1 MTGVVDT
8 VAAWFL
14 RGGYWPSI
22 VIAFFLALLIDFLVN
37 ALMIYVDPGYTKPV
51 TRVESMVPPYT
62 LGVPVIIV
70 VLDAV
75 IHALSYVT
83 GFWML
88 KLFAELIDLFKSDG
102 PTFAK
107 VLLFFYLFIEMA
119 VESSVWRRR
128 CNRRAYQLEQDCPE
142 WTRKTQKG
150 GARPMK
156 HNRTLLT
163 GRVGSGKTTLVL
175 SVSAGEPTVLV
186 SADPLPYRPEGMD
199 VAVLRRGA
207 PGFVVAKTLEK
218 AAGRARETGSTLVI
232 DGLVP
237 VRVPE
242 IGGAPI
248 RPVVDTLAELWETL
262 EVPVIVTAYRRSHAA
277 RFLDLTGCRV
287 TSIVADPGP
296 GRWGYLVDDEG
307 SVPVARVRAPRPQPR
322 KEGSS

>member
-1 MTGVVDT
+1 MVVMNH
-8 VAAWFL
+8 
-14 RGGYWPSI
+14 S
-22 VIAFFLALLIDFLVN
+22 
-37 ALMIYVDPGYTKPV
+37 
-51 TRVESMVPPYT
+51 
-62 LGVPVIIV
+62 
-70 VLDAV
+70 
-75 IHALSYVT
+75 
-83 GFWML
+83 
-88 KLFAELIDLFKSDG
+88 
-102 PTFAK
+102 
-107 VLLFFYLFIEMA
+107 
-119 VESSVWRRR
+119 
-128 CNRRAYQLEQDCPE
+128 
-142 WTRKTQKG
+142 
-150 GARPMK
+150 
-156 HNRTLLT
+156 RTLLT

-186 SADPLPYRPEGMD
+186 SADPLPYRPEDMD
-199 VAVLRRGA
+199 VTVLRRGA

-277 RFLDLTGCRV
+277 RFLDLKGCRV

-307 SVPVARVRAPRPQPR
+307 SAPVARVRAPRPQPR
-322 KEGSS
+322 KEDSS

>member
-22 VIAFFLALLIDFLVN
+22 VVALLLALLIDFLAN
-37 ALMIYVDPGYTKPV
+37 ALMIYADPGYTKPA

-62 LGVPVIIV
+62 LGVPVMIV

-75 IHALSYVT
+75 IHALSYVPEL
-83 GFWML
+83 WIL
-88 KLFAELIDLFKSDG
+88 KPIAELIDFLKNGGSTLATG
-102 PTFAK
+102 S
-107 VLLFFYLFIEMA
+107 LLIYFSIIMV

-128 CNRRAYQLEQDCPE
+128 CNRRAYRLECIK
-142 WTRKTQKG
+142 KTQKG
-150 GARPMK
+150 GTRLMS
-156 HNRTLLT
+156 HSRTLLT

-186 SADPLPYRPEGMD
+186 SADPLPHRPEGMD
-199 VAVLRRGA
+199 VTVLRRGT
-207 PGFVVAKTLEK
+207 PGFVVAKALEK
-218 AAGRARETGSTLVI
+218 AADRARETGSTLVI

-307 SVPVARVRAPRPQPR
+307 SAPVARVRAPRSQPR

>member
-1 MTGVVDT
+1 MTGVIDT

-22 VIAFFLALLIDFLVN
+22 VVALLLALLIDFLAN
-37 ALMIYVDPGYTKPV
+37 ALMIYADPGYTKPA

-62 LGVPVIIV
+62 LGVPVMIV

-75 IHALSYVT
+75 IHALSYVPEL
-83 GFWML
+83 WIL
-88 KLFAELIDLFKSDG
+88 KPIAELIDFLKNGGSTLATG
-102 PTFAK
+102 S
-107 VLLFFYLFIEMA
+107 LLIYFSIIMV
-119 VESSVWRRR
+119 VESSMWRKR
-128 CNRRAYQLEQDCPE
+128 CNRRAYRLECI
-142 WTRKTQKG
+142 KNAQKE

-156 HNRTLLT
+156 HSRTLLT

-175 SVSAGEPTVLV
+175 SVSVGESTVLV
-186 SADPLPYRPEGMD
+186 SADPLPHRPEGMD
-199 VAVLRRGA
+199 VTVLRRGA
-207 PGFVVAKTLEK
+207 PGFVVAKTLED
-218 AAGRARETGSTLVI
+218 AASRARETGSTLVI

-287 TSIVADPGP
+287 ASIVADPGP

-307 SVPVARVRAPRPQPR
+307 SVPVARVRTPRSQPR

>member
-22 VIAFFLALLIDFLVN
+22 VVALLLALLIDFLAN
-37 ALMIYVDPGYTKPV
+37 ALMIYADPGYTKPA

-62 LGVPVIIV
+62 LGVPVMIV

-75 IHALSYVT
+75 IHALSYVPEL
-83 GFWML
+83 WIL
-88 KLFAELIDLFKSDG
+88 KPIAELIDFLKNGGSTLATG
-102 PTFAK
+102 S
-107 VLLFFYLFIEMA
+107 LLIYFSIIMV
-119 VESSVWRRR
+119 VESSMWRKR
-128 CNRRAYQLEQDCPE
+128 CNRRSYRLECI
-142 WTRKTQKG
+142 KNTQKE

-156 HNRTLLT
+156 HSRTLLT

-175 SVSAGEPTVLV
+175 SVSVGESTVLV
-186 SADPLPYRPEGMD
+186 SADPLPHRPEGMD
-199 VAVLRRGA
+199 VTVLRRGA
-207 PGFVVAKTLEK
+207 PGFVVAKTLED
-218 AAGRARETGSTLVI
+218 AASRTRETGSTLVI

-248 RPVVDTLAELWETL
+248 RPVVDTLAELWERL

-287 TSIVADPGP
+287 ASIVADPGP

-307 SVPVARVRAPRPQPR
+307 SVPVARVRAPLPQPR

>member
-1 MTGVVDT
+1 VGAVTGVVDT

-22 VIAFFLALLIDFLVN
+22 VVALLLALLIDFLAN
-37 ALMIYVDPGYTKPV
+37 ALMIYADPGYTKPA

-62 LGVPVIIV
+62 LGVPVMIV

-75 IHALSYVT
+75 IHALSYVPEL
-83 GFWML
+83 WIL
-88 KLFAELIDLFKSDG
+88 KPIAELIDFLKNGGSTLATG
-102 PTFAK
+102 S
-107 VLLFFYLFIEMA
+107 LLIYFSIIMV
-119 VESSVWRRR
+119 VESSMWRKR
-128 CNRRAYQLEQDCPE
+128 CNRRAYRLECI
-142 WTRKTQKG
+142 KNTQKE

-156 HNRTLLT
+156 HSRTLLT

-175 SVSAGEPTVLV
+175 SVSVGESTVLV
-186 SADPLPYRPEGMD
+186 SADPLPHRPEGMD
-199 VAVLRRGA
+199 VTVLRRGA
-207 PGFVVAKTLEK
+207 PGFVVAKTLED
-218 AAGRARETGSTLVI
+218 AASRARETGSTLVI

-287 TSIVADPGP
+287 ASIVADPGP

-307 SVPVARVRAPRPQPR
+307 SVPVARVRAPRSQPR

>member
-8 VAAWFL
+8 IAAWFL

-22 VIAFFLALLIDFLVN
+22 VIALLLALLVDFLANV
-37 ALMIYVDPGYTKPV
+37 LMIYADPDYTKPI
-51 TRVESMVPPYT
+51 TRMESMVPPYT
-62 LGVPVIIV
+62 LGFPVIIV
-70 VLDAV
+70 VLDAA
-75 IHALSYVT
+75 IHALSYVPELRI
-83 GFWML
+83 L
-88 KLFAELIDLFKSDG
+88 KPIADLIDFLKSG
-102 PTFAK
+102 GSTFATGS
-107 VLLFFYLFIEMA
+107 LLIFFSISMV

-128 CNRRAYQLEQDCPE
+128 CNRRAYRLECIK
-142 WTRKTQKG
+142 KTQKG

-156 HNRTLLT
+156 HSRTLLT

-175 SVSAGEPTVLV
+175 SVSTGEPTVLV

-199 VAVLRRGA
+199 VTVLRRGA

-218 AAGRARETGSTLVI
+218 AAVRARETGSTLVI
-232 DGLVP
+232 DGLVS

-248 RPVVDTLAELWETL
+248 RPVVDTLADLWETL
-262 EVPVIVTAYRRSHAA
+262 EVPIIVTAYRRSHAA

-287 TSIVADPGP
+287 ASIVADPGP

-307 SVPVARVRAPRPQPR
+307 SVPVARIRTPRSQPR

>member
-22 VIAFFLALLIDFLVN
+22 VVALLLALLIDFLAN
-37 ALMIYVDPGYTKPV
+37 ALMIYADPGYTKPA
-51 TRVESMVPPYT
+51 TRVDSMVPPYT
-62 LGVPVIIV
+62 LGVPVMIV

-75 IHALSYVT
+75 IHALSYVPEL
-83 GFWML
+83 WIL
-88 KLFAELIDLFKSDG
+88 KPIAELIDFLKNGGSTLATG
-102 PTFAK
+102 S
-107 VLLFFYLFIEMA
+107 LLIYFSIIMV
-119 VESSVWRRR
+119 VESSMWRKR
-128 CNRRAYQLEQDCPE
+128 CNRRAYRLECI
-142 WTRKTQKG
+142 KNTQKE

-156 HNRTLLT
+156 HSRTLLT

-199 VAVLRRGA
+199 VTVLRRGA
-207 PGFVVAKTLEK
+207 PGFVVAKTLEE
-218 AAGRARETGSTLVI
+218 AVGRARETSSTLVI

-262 EVPVIVTAYRRSHAA
+262 EVPVIITAYRRSHAA

-287 TSIVADPGP
+287 ASIVADPRP

>member
-22 VIAFFLALLIDFLVN
+22 VIALLLALLVDFLAN
-37 ALMIYVDPGYTKPV
+37 DLMIYADPDYTKPI

-62 LGVPVIIV
+62 LGVPVMIV

-75 IHALSYVT
+75 IHALSYVPEL
-83 GFWML
+83 WIL
-88 KLFAELIDLFKSDG
+88 KPIAELIDFLKNGGSTLATG
-102 PTFAK
+102 S
-107 VLLFFYLFIEMA
+107 LLIYFSIIMV
-119 VESSVWRRR
+119 VESSMWRKR
-128 CNRRAYQLEQDCPE
+128 CNRRAYRLECI
-142 WTRKTQKG
+142 KNTQKE

-156 HNRTLLT
+156 HSRTLLT

-175 SVSAGEPTVLV
+175 SVSVGESTVLV
-186 SADPLPYRPEGMD
+186 SADPLPHRPEGMD
-199 VAVLRRGA
+199 VTVLRRGA
-207 PGFVVAKTLEK
+207 PGFVVAKTLED

-287 TSIVADPGP
+287 ASIVADPGP

-307 SVPVARVRAPRPQPR
+307 SVPIARIQTPRSQPR

>member
-22 VIAFFLALLIDFLVN
+22 VVALLLALLIDFLAN
-37 ALMIYVDPGYTKPV
+37 ALMIYADPGYTKPA

-62 LGVPVIIV
+62 LGVPVMIV

-75 IHALSYVT
+75 IHALSYVPEL
-83 GFWML
+83 WIL
-88 KLFAELIDLFKSDG
+88 KPIAELIDFLKNGGSTLATG
-102 PTFAK
+102 S
-107 VLLFFYLFIEMA
+107 LLIYFSIIMV
-119 VESSVWRRR
+119 VESSMWRKR
-128 CNRRAYQLEQDCPE
+128 CNRRAYRLECI
-142 WTRKTQKG
+142 KNTQKE

-156 HNRTLLT
+156 HSRTLLT

-186 SADPLPYRPEGMD
+186 SADPLPYRPEDMD
-199 VAVLRRGA
+199 VTILRRGT

-218 AAGRARETGSTLVI
+218 AAGRARETGSALVI

-262 EVPVIVTAYRRSHAA
+262 EVPVIITAYRRSHAA

-307 SVPVARVRAPRPQPR
+307 SVPVARVRAPRSQPR

>member
-1 MTGVVDT
+1 
-8 VAAWFL
+8 
-14 RGGYWPSI
+14 
-22 VIAFFLALLIDFLVN
+22 
-37 ALMIYVDPGYTKPV
+37 MIYADPGYTKPA

-62 LGVPVIIV
+62 LGVPVMIV

-75 IHALSYVT
+75 IHALSYVPEL
-83 GFWML
+83 WIL
-88 KLFAELIDLFKSDG
+88 KPIAELIDFLKNGGSTLATG
-102 PTFAK
+102 S
-107 VLLFFYLFIEMA
+107 LLIYFSIIMV
-119 VESSVWRRR
+119 VESSMWRKR
-128 CNRRAYQLEQDCPE
+128 CNRRAYRLECI
-142 WTRKTQKG
+142 KNTQKE

-156 HNRTLLT
+156 HGRTLLT

-175 SVSAGEPTVLV
+175 SVSVGESTVLV
-186 SADPLPYRPEGMD
+186 SADPLPHRPEGMD
-199 VAVLRRGA
+199 VTVLRRGA
-207 PGFVVAKTLEK
+207 PGFVVAKTLED
-218 AAGRARETGSTLVI
+218 AASRARETGSTLVI

-287 TSIVADPGP
+287 ASIVADPGP

>member
-8 VAAWFL
+8 VTAWFL

-22 VIAFFLALLIDFLVN
+22 VITLLLVIPLDYLVN
-37 ALMIYVDPGYTKPV
+37 RLMIYADPRYTKPA

-75 IHALSYVT
+75 IHALSYVPEL
-83 GFWML
+83 WIL
-88 KLFAELIDLFKSDG
+88 KPIADLIDFLKSEG
-102 PTFAK
+102 FTFGN
-107 VLLFFYLFIEMA
+107 VSLWFYLFINTA
-119 VESSVWRRR
+119 IESSMWRLR
-128 CNRRAYQLEQDCPE
+128 CNRRAYWLECIK
-142 WTRKTQKG
+142 KTQKG

-156 HNRTLLT
+156 HKRTLLT

-199 VAVLRRGA
+199 VTVLRRGA
-207 PGFVVAKTLEK
+207 PGFVVAKTLEE

-248 RPVVDTLAELWETL
+248 RPVIDTLAELWETL

-287 TSIVADPGP
+287 TSIVADSGP
-296 GRWGYLVDDEG
+296 GRWGYLIDDEG

>member
-107 VLLFFYLFIEMA
+107 VLLFFYLFIETA

-128 CNRRAYQLEQDCPE
+128 CNRRAYRLECIK
-142 WTRKTQKG
+142 KTQKG

-156 HNRTLLT
+156 HNRTLL
-163 GRVGSGKTTLVL
+163 G
-175 SVSAGEPTVLV
+175 
-186 SADPLPYRPEGMD
+186 
-199 VAVLRRGA
+199 
-207 PGFVVAKTLEK
+207 
-218 AAGRARETGSTLVI
+218 
-232 DGLVP
+232 
-237 VRVPE
+237 
-242 IGGAPI
+242 
-248 RPVVDTLAELWETL
+248 
-262 EVPVIVTAYRRSHAA
+262 H
-277 RFLDLTGCRV
+277 
-287 TSIVADPGP
+287 
-296 GRWGYLVDDEG
+296 
-307 SVPVARVRAPRPQPR
+307 
-322 KEGSS
+322 

>member
-14 RGGYWPSI
+14 QGGYWPSI
-22 VIAFFLALLIDFLVN
+22 VITLLLVIPLDYLVN
-37 ALMIYVDPGYTKPV
+37 RLMIYADPGYTKPV
-51 TRVESMVPPYT
+51 NLVESIVPPYT

-75 IHALSYVT
+75 IHALSYVPEL
-83 GFWML
+83 WIL
-88 KLFAELIDLFKSDG
+88 KPIADLIDLLKSEG
-102 PTFAK
+102 FTFAN
-107 VLLFFYLFIEMA
+107 VSLLSYLFISTA
-119 VESSVWRRR
+119 IESWAWRLRR
-128 CNRRAYQLEQDCPE
+128 NRRAYWRGCI
-142 WTRKTQKG
+142 KKAQKG
-150 GARPMK
+150 VARPMK
-156 HNRTLLT
+156 HKRTLLT

-175 SVSAGEPTVLV
+175 SVSAGEQTVLV
-186 SADPLPYRPEGMD
+186 SADPLPHRPEGMD
-199 VAVLRRGA
+199 VTVLRRGA
-207 PGFVVAKTLEK
+207 PGFVVAKTLED

-296 GRWGYLVDDEG
+296 GRWGYLVDGEG
-307 SVPVARVRAPRPQPR
+307 SAPVARVQAPRSQPR

>member
-22 VIAFFLALLIDFLVN
+22 VVALLLALLIDFLAN
-37 ALMIYVDPGYTKPV
+37 ALMIYADPGYTKPA

-62 LGVPVIIV
+62 LGVPVMIV

-75 IHALSYVT
+75 IHALSYVPEL
-83 GFWML
+83 WIL
-88 KLFAELIDLFKSDG
+88 KPIAELIDFLKNGGSTLATG
-102 PTFAK
+102 S
-107 VLLFFYLFIEMA
+107 LLIYFSIIMV
-119 VESSVWRRR
+119 VESSMWRKR
-128 CNRRAYQLEQDCPE
+128 CNRRAYRLECI
-142 WTRKTQKG
+142 KNTQKE

-156 HNRTLLT
+156 HSRTLLT

-175 SVSAGEPTVLV
+175 SVSVGESTVL
-186 SADPLPYRPEGMD
+186 
-199 VAVLRRGA
+199 
-207 PGFVVAKTLEK
+207 
-218 AAGRARETGSTLVI
+218 
-232 DGLVP
+232 
-237 VRVPE
+237 VPE

-287 TSIVADPGP
+287 ASIVADPGP

>member
-1 MTGVVDT
+1 M
-8 VAAWFL
+8 
-14 RGGYWPSI
+14 
-22 VIAFFLALLIDFLVN
+22 
-37 ALMIYVDPGYTKPV
+37 
-51 TRVESMVPPYT
+51 
-62 LGVPVIIV
+62 
-70 VLDAV
+70 
-75 IHALSYVT
+75 
-83 GFWML
+83 
-88 KLFAELIDLFKSDG
+88 
-102 PTFAK
+102 
-107 VLLFFYLFIEMA
+107 
-119 VESSVWRRR
+119 
-128 CNRRAYQLEQDCPE
+128 NRA
-142 WTRKTQKG
+142 
-150 GARPMK
+150 
-156 HNRTLLT
+156 RTLLT

-186 SADPLPYRPEGMD
+186 SADPLPYRPEDMD
-199 VAVLRRGA
+199 VTVLRRGA

-248 RPVVDTLAELWETL
+248 RPV
-262 EVPVIVTAYRRSHAA
+262 AYRRSHAA

-307 SVPVARVRAPRPQPR
+307 SAPVARVRAPRSQPR

>member
-37 ALMIYVDPGYTKPV
+37 ALMIYADPGYTKPA

-62 LGVPVIIV
+62 LGVPVMIV

-75 IHALSYVT
+75 IHALSYVPEL
-83 GFWML
+83 WIL
-88 KLFAELIDLFKSDG
+88 KPIAELIDFLKNGGSTLATG
-102 PTFAK
+102 S
-107 VLLFFYLFIEMA
+107 LLIYFSIIMV
-119 VESSVWRRR
+119 VESSMWRKR
-128 CNRRAYQLEQDCPE
+128 CNRRAYRLECI
-142 WTRKTQKG
+142 KNTQKE

-156 HNRTLLT
+156 HSRTLLT

-175 SVSAGEPTVLV
+175 SVSVGESTVLV
-186 SADPLPYRPEGMD
+186 SADPLPHRPEGMD
-199 VAVLRRGA
+199 VTVLRRGA
-207 PGFVVAKTLEK
+207 PGFVVAKTLED
-218 AAGRARETGSTLVI
+218 AASRARETGSTLVI

-287 TSIVADPGP
+287 ASIVADPGP

-307 SVPVARVRAPRPQPR
+307 SVPVARVRAPRSQPR

>member
-22 VIAFFLALLIDFLVN
+22 VVAFLLALLIDFLAN
-37 ALMIYVDPGYTKPV
+37 ALMIYADPGYTKPA

-62 LGVPVIIV
+62 LGVPVMIV

-75 IHALSYVT
+75 IHALSYVPEL
-83 GFWML
+83 WIL
-88 KLFAELIDLFKSDG
+88 KPIAELIDFLKNGGSTLATG
-102 PTFAK
+102 S
-107 VLLFFYLFIEMA
+107 LLIYFSIIMV
-119 VESSVWRRR
+119 VESSMWRKRY
-128 CNRRAYQLEQDCPE
+128 NRRAYRLECI
-142 WTRKTQKG
+142 KNTQKE

-156 HNRTLLT
+156 HSRTLLT

-175 SVSAGEPTVLV
+175 SVSVGESTVLV
-186 SADPLPYRPEGMD
+186 SADPLPHRPEGMD
-199 VAVLRRGA
+199 VTVLRRGV
-207 PGFVVAKTLEK
+207 PGFVVAKTLED
-218 AAGRARETGSTLVI
+218 AASRARETGSTLVI

-287 TSIVADPGP
+287 ASIVADPGP

>member
-1 MTGVVDT
+1 MTGVVDA

-22 VIAFFLALLIDFLVN
+22 VVALLLALLIDFLAN
-37 ALMIYVDPGYTKPV
+37 ALMIYADPGYTKPA

-62 LGVPVIIV
+62 LGVPVMIV

-75 IHALSYVT
+75 IHALSYVPEL
-83 GFWML
+83 WIL
-88 KLFAELIDLFKSDG
+88 KPIAELIDFLKNGGSTLATG
-102 PTFAK
+102 S
-107 VLLFFYLFIEMA
+107 LLIYFSIIMV
-119 VESSVWRRR
+119 VESSMWRKR
-128 CNRRAYQLEQDCPE
+128 CNRRAYRLECI
-142 WTRKTQKG
+142 KNTQKE

-156 HNRTLLT
+156 HSRTLLT

-186 SADPLPYRPEGMD
+186 SADPLPYRPEDMD

-207 PGFVVAKTLEK
+207 PGFVVAKTLED

-287 TSIVADPGP
+287 VSIVADPGP

-307 SVPVARVRAPRPQPR
+307 SVPVARVRAPRSQPR